1 MTREDIIKLLEV
13 LAIIIMCI
21 CCTGV
26 IVFLIE
32 KGDAHRNAQPVAVTV
47 APASPLKTVADL
59 RSVIRKIRVDNETFY
74 VDTRSGRTWY
84 RPDGNESV
92 IEIDPIASLTVPT
105 FATATATATAEAL
118 PIAGN

>member
-1 MTREDIIKLLEV
+1 MTRESVIAVLETIAV
-13 LAIIIMCI
+13 ILMCI
-21 CCTGV
+21 CFTGV

-32 KGDAHRNAQPVAVTV
+32 KGDAYRNAQPVAVTV
-47 APASPLKTVADL
+47 APPPPLKTVADL
-59 RSVIRKIRVDNETFY
+59 RSIIRKIRVDNETFY

-84 RPDGNESV
+84 RPDGNEFV

-105 FATATATATAEAL
+105 CATVTAEAL